1 MAKLLFSLGRA
12 DESIQIFSEALSF
25 KENDWGILANRGDCY
40 NKTKEYDKAIA
51 DFKLALI

>member
-1 MAKLLFSLGRA
+1 LN
-12 DESIQIFSEALSF
+12 F

-51 DFKLALI
+51 DFQLALKQENVD